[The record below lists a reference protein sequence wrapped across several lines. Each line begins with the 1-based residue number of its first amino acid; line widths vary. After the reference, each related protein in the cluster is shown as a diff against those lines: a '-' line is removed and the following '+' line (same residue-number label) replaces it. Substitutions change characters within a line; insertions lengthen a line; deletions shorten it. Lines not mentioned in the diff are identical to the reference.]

1 MSRIDEL
8 IKRLCPNGVALI
20 PMKDVSEIKRGD
32 RITKKDI
39 TSDGNYIVM
48 SGGVNPMGRYSN
60 KNRNANT
67 ITISS
72 YGAAGYVNY
81 IEEDF
86 WANDVCLSV
95 FPNEEVL
102 NKKYL
107 YYVLKSKQ
115 QYIFDNTT
123 KAIPDHIPTR
133 FLEELPIPI
142 PPLEVQSEIVRILD
156 NFTELTAE
164 LTAELA
170 FRKKQYEYYKEVV
183 FSKYC
188 SDSTRFVPL
197 DSIADVR
204 DGTHES
210 PKPSQEGKYLITS
223 KNIKNGTI
231 TYDGAYLISEDDYN
245 AINNRSKVNITDLLF
260 TMIGTVGEV
269 GIVLDEPD
277 FAIKNVGLIKTGNE
291 TKSRFLKHYLT
302 SAHAKKYI
310 EENRSK
316 GSQVFLALGKLR
328 KMPIPEISECD
339 QNEIVEILDRFDSL
353 VTDIDNGL
361 PAEIDV
367 RNKQYEF
374 YRDRLLTFDEL
385 KVA

>member
-1 MSRIDEL
+1 MSKIDEL

-20 PMKDVSEIKRGD
+20 LMKDVSEIKRGD
-32 RITKKDI
+32 RITKKNI
-39 TSDGNYIVM
+39 TSDGDYIVM

-156 NFTELTAE
+156 NFTELTAN

-170 FRKKQYEYYKEVV
+170 SREKQYEYYSRSLLSFDERTPRRKLCDIATFTNGKGHEKLIVA
-183 FSKYC
+183 
-188 SDSTRFVPL
+188 DGRFVVVNSKFISTDGAVKKYSDVQACPVFVNDILMVMSDLPNGKALAKCYLVNEDDIYTLNQRIGGFHVKDENVVQTKFLYYVLNRNQQLLRYDNGVDQTNLRKNDILDIDIPIPDLKTQKNIIRIL
-197 DSIADVR
+197 DSFSAVCKD
-204 DGTHES
+204 
-210 PKPSQEGKYLITS
+210 TS
-223 KNIKNGTI
+223 I
-231 TYDGAYLISEDDYN
+231 
-245 AINNRSKVNITDLLF
+245 
-260 TMIGTVGEV
+260 
-269 GIVLDEPD
+269 
-277 FAIKNVGLIKTGNE
+277 
-291 TKSRFLKHYLT
+291 
-302 SAHAKKYI
+302 
-310 EENRSK
+310 
-316 GSQVFLALGKLR
+316 
-328 KMPIPEISECD
+328 
-339 QNEIVEILDRFDSL
+339 
-353 VTDIDNGL
+353 GL
-361 PAEIDV
+361 PAEIEA
-367 RNKQYEF
+367 RNRQYEF